1 MSTRTLVK
9 HSARTLREGCKYCGK
24 TDVYWFHD
32 LATPNGKACGEPA
45 WTGSDNEFHHGKGCN
60 GANGKW
66 IMVNACDQTRKPA
79 LNVGETI
86 DFERVT
92 VHATTCKGS
101 KSGKPASTPAPAAE
115 GLPGERPSPF
125 GSAATPAPV
134 EAPKSAAEAPKVPAG
149 VPSGLAAALELLM
162 GELAPKVDAAEV
174 KAIVESYVDKI
185 VFPTRT
191 VVEKIDGTKI
201 VIDGA
206 HERLPDVIALLM
218 AEQNVMLVGP
228 AGTGK
233 STLAA
238 SAAEA
243 LGFRYFEISLCLTT
257 TNAELRGYMNVTGDY
272 VRTPFRE
279 AYENGGLFNFD
290 EIDNSNANILAVM
303 NSGLAGKG
311 MSFPD
316 GWVPKHPDF
325 RCVATANT
333 YGRGADRQ
341 YVGRQQMDAATLD
354 RFFVEDVMID
364 EALETAICMATGAP
378 KSDVDRVLTYVRK
391 LRQSAESQSMR
402 VVVSPRASIEMC
414 RVMLK
419 GIDFNHAA
427 EGRIFKGM
435 SKNDRSKLAAY

>member
-1 MSTRTLVK
+1 MSDTTATVYVK
-9 HSARTLREGCKYCGK
+9 HNHRTTREGCQYCGD
-24 TDVYWFHD
+24 TNVYWFHD
-32 LATPNGKACGEPA
+32 LSQPNGKECGTPM
-45 WTGSDNEFHHGKGCN
+45 WTGSDGEIHLAKGCG

-66 IMVNACDQTRKPA
+66 VLVNATPVTSKPA
-79 LNVGETI
+79 LLAGQSITGDKIVLH
-86 DFERVT
+86 R
-92 VHATTCKGS
+92 TTCKGGKG
-101 KSGKPASTPAPAAE
+101 KSTPQTPAPAAE
-115 GLPGERPSPF
+115 LPSERPSPF
-125 GSAATPAPV
+125 GPKADTPATPKPAVP
-134 EAPKSAAEAPKVPAG
+134 AIPAG

-162 GELAPKVDAAEV
+162 GELAPKVDEDQV
-174 KAIVESYVDKI
+174 RAIVEGYLDKI
-185 VFPTRT
+185 VFPTRV
-191 VVEKIDGTKI
+191 VVEKATGDTK

-206 HERLPDVIALLM
+206 HERLPYVIMILA
-218 AEQNVMLVGP
+218 AKKNAMLVGP

-233 STLAA
+233 STLAE

-243 LGFRYFEISLCLTT
+243 LGLRYFEISLCLTT

-316 GWVPKHPDF
+316 GYVRKHPDF

-354 RFFVEDVMID
+354 RFFVEDITID
-364 EALETAICMATGAP
+364 EALETAMCMATGAP

-391 LRQSAESQSMR
+391 LRASAEAQKMR
-402 VVVSPRASIEMC
+402 VVVSPRASLGMCEVMIQGIE
-414 RVMLK
+414 
-419 GIDFNHAA
+419 FNHAA
-427 EGRIFKGM
+427 EGLIFKGM
-435 SKNDRSKLAAY
+435 SAQDRSKLAAY